1 MGFID
6 LLKSKFT
13 RHKYVPML
21 SGGRPVIRQAG
32 GDVYSYDVVQQAIG
46 CIAQEVSKLSP
57 RHIVGEGHLMTL
69 PNDPHIQNVL
79 KNPNPFMTTSDFLEK
94 ITNILFLTW
103 NSFTVKVKDNKGKL
117 KELYPVAPTEVTLLE
132 DAAGDMFVK
141 FRFRNNYECE
151 LRYTDV
157 IHLRHNYALNDY
169 MGGDINGNPD
179 LEVLLEAVELNSNL
193 LQGISSAVK
202 SSFSVNG
209 VVKYNTIMDGA
220 KMEANLNELTER
232 LQNNES
238 GFLPMDLKGE
248 FIPINKQ
255 IQLVDEKTLEFID
268 SKILRHFGV
277 SLPILTGDYTTAQY
291 DAFFQKTIEPLVIK
305 LNQAFTKTIFT
316 PNEQAHGNNIMF
328 MPRYLNFMTM
338 DQKLE
343 MVRLLGDAG
352 DLYENEKRVTFGLD
366 PLPELAGKRTQSLN
380 YVDVSIANEYQMNR
394 SKQGVNYEQA

>member
-1 MGFID
+1 MGFIE

-103 NSFTVKVKDNKGKL
+103 NSFTVKVKDDKGKL
-117 KELYPVAPTEVTLLE
+117 KELYPIAPVEVTLLE
-132 DAAGDMFVK
+132 DAAGAMFIK

-157 IHLRHNYALNDY
+157 VHLRHNYALNDY

-179 LEVLLEAVELNSNL
+179 LEVLLEAVELNRNL

-209 VVKYNTIMDGA
+209 VVKYNTIMDGG
-220 KMEANLNELTER
+220 KMEANLKELTEK

-238 GFLPMDLKGE
+238 GFLPMDMKGE

-305 LNQAFTKTIFT
+305 LNQAFTKTLFT
-316 PNEQAHGNNIMF
+316 PMEQAHGNNIMF

-352 DLYENEKRVTFGLD
+352 DLYENEKRVMFGLD
-366 PLPELAGKRTQSLN
+366 PLPELSGKRTQSLN

>member
-21 SGGRPVIRQAG
+21 SGGRPVMRQGG
-32 GDVYSYDVVQQAIG
+32 GDVYSYDVVQQALG
-46 CIAQEVSKLSP
+46 CIAKEVSKLSP
-57 RHIVGEGHLMTL
+57 RHIINEGADRAL
-69 PNDPHIQNVL
+69 PKDPHIQTVL
-79 KNPNPFMTTSDFLEK
+79 RNPNEFMTASDFLEK
-94 ITNILFLTW
+94 ITNILFLTC
-103 NSFTVKVKDNKGKL
+103 NAFIIPTRDAKGKL
-117 KELYPVAPTEVTLLE
+117 KSLFPIAPAEVAFLE
-132 DAAGDMFVK
+132 DEAGTMFVK
-141 FRFRNNYECE
+141 FRFRNNYEYE
-151 LRYTDV
+151 IRYTDV
-157 IHLRHNYALNDY
+157 IHIRHNFALNDY

-305 LNQAFTKTIFT
+305 LNQAFTKTLFT
-316 PNEQAHGNNIMF
+316 AMEQAHGNNIMF

-352 DLYENEKRVTFGLD
+352 DLYENEKLITFGMD
-366 PLPELAGKRTQSLN
+366 PKPELVGVRMQSLN
-380 YVDVSIANEYQMNR
+380 YVDVSIAKEYQINR
-394 SKQGVNYEQA
+394 SKQGVHYEQS

>member
-1 MGFID
+1 MGLFDAII
-6 LLKSKFT
+6 SKFT

-21 SGGRPVIRQAG
+21 SGGRPVMRQGG
-32 GDVYSYDVVQQAIG
+32 GDVYSYDVVQQALG
-46 CIAQEVSKLSP
+46 CIAKEVSKLSP
-57 RHIVGEGHLMTL
+57 RHIINEGADMKL
-69 PNDPHIQNVL
+69 PQDPHIQTVL
-79 KNPNPFMTTSDFLEK
+79 KNPNEFMTASDFLEK
-94 ITNILFLTW
+94 ITNILFLTC
-103 NSFTVKVKDNKGKL
+103 NAFIIPARDTKGRVKSL
-117 KELYPVAPTEVTLLE
+117 FPIAPAEVAFLE
-132 DAAGDMFVK
+132 DEAGTMFVK
-141 FRFRNNYECE
+141 FRFRNNYEYE
-151 LRYTDV
+151 IKYTDV
-157 IHLRHNYALNDY
+157 IHIRHNFALNDY

-316 PNEQAHGNNIMF
+316 PTEQAHGNNIMF

-380 YVDVSIANEYQMNR
+380 YVDVTIANQYQMNR
-394 SKQGVNYEQA
+394 SKQGVHYEQS

>member
-57 RHIVGEGHLMTL
+57 RHIIGEGHLMTL